1 LIGFDAHSKEEI
13 HSNYQS
19 STYSKSM
26 SGEAISLG
34 TLMREGSREEQCG
47 IRTSGNDMAAALVDS
62 KQLGF

>member
-1 LIGFDAHSKEEI
+1 
-13 HSNYQS
+13 
-19 STYSKSM
+19 M